1 MPWKTRHLGR
11 SEDKAPLSFTAHL
24 MNGLCPQVPVKYCF
38 PTTPPEVTPS
48 GFTGEEEHGP
58 GHSETQESASEKGHA
73 QALLLRLQG
82 RSL

>member
-1 MPWKTRHLGR
+1 MPRKTGHLDR
-11 SEDKAPLSFTAHL
+11 SEGKAPLSFIAHL

-38 PTTPPEVTPS
+38 PTTPPEVTP
-48 GFTGEEEHGP
+48 FTGEEEHGP